1 MLGTWGFG
9 ILGPVAVLITVAA
22 AIILFVRI
30 RSMATGLL
38 LFGIVVTAAS
48 PFIGFFL
55 APVAKGF
62 SSYSGLFALFV
73 GPLCSSAGLLWYALT
88 IPKRVEVRESS

>member
-1 MLGTWGFG
+1 
-9 ILGPVAVLITVAA
+9 VAALITVVA

-38 LFGIVVTAAS
+38 LFGIAVTATS
-48 PFIGFFL
+48 PFTSFFL
-55 APVAKGF
+55 ASIAKG
-62 SSYSGLFALFV
+62 SSNYLILVGVLL

-88 IPKRVEVRESS
+88 VPKRVDLRAAA